1 MSETKECSR
10 CRETKPTSEFYWRNR
25 ERAGRKSCWSS
36 YCKRCE
42 CDYHK
47 RVIVE
52 TKGKADLPREIEA
65 EKECRSCRVVKPA
78 SEFWERRQYRKI
90 RLAYDCKDCGRAKAK
105 RWREENRDKALARAR
120 RYHRELRARASLV
133 KENTP
138 NVDLLRR
145 VLVEQPRDLASE
157 DARAAYFR
165 GFVAGAK
172 RSGYES
178 ERFEKLKDLCHRIAS
193 EMSKWGKAGHFQ
205 SYEDNLG
212 VAYEGLLHFIRKRKE
227 YESDEHERKTAA
239 MAIRNAIRDY
249 ARLEGPIKRAGN
261 ARYEQTIIPTDGDGE
276 PVVVQ
281 ASPDELWRD
290 DGLRDSLDQLD
301 LDPRSRAILEGLA
314 AGVTYRE
321 LGERFGIT
329 ESRACQVAAEIR
341 ERHGER
347 LLAALT

>member
-1 MSETKECSR
+1 MSETRICSR
-10 CRETKPTSEFYWRNR
+10 CRETKPTTEFYWKARKPP
-25 ERAGRKSCWSS
+25 RKSCWGSWCKVCES
-36 YCKRCE
+36 ARRVSKNPRPVAQPPEKLCSRCNTVKPIEKFHRRRGRSGEWGRTSDCAACRVKRCTE
-42 CDYHK
+42 LRKTPEGAQKHRERVKEYRRRILLKSRGLILDRKDPALLDAVRRAMVEAPPSLDTEEK
-47 RVIVE
+47 RV
-52 TKGKADLPREIEA
+52 
-65 EKECRSCRVVKPA
+65 
-78 SEFWERRQYRKI
+78 
-90 RLAYDCKDCGRAKAK
+90 
-105 RWREENRDKALARAR
+105 
-120 RYHRELRARASLV
+120 
-133 KENTP
+133 
-138 NVDLLRR
+138 
-145 VLVEQPRDLASE
+145 
-157 DARAAYFR
+157 AYFI

-212 VAYEGLLHFIRKRKE
+212 VAYEGLLAFIRKRKE
-227 YESDEHERKTAA
+227 YESDEHERRTAA

-329 ESRACQVAAEIR
+329 ESRACQIGAQIR
-341 ERHGER
+341 ERYGER
-347 LLAALT
+347 LLAALS